1 MDMVLDM
8 PVCMVDTLDTDSDT
22 MESVLLKPSPKL
34 KLILTF
40 CMVDTMDMVLDMPD
54 IVVLDTMD
62 MDSDTMAKDL
72 LKPSQRL
79 LLTPTCCMVD
89 MVLDMPDTMDMDT
102 HMPHMVTTDKLA
114 LP

>member
-1 MDMVLDM
+1 MDMVLDI
-8 PVCMVDTLDTDSDT
+8 MVLDTVGT
-22 MESVLLKPSPKL
+22 MESVKLRLSQKL
-34 KLILTF
+34 KLIPTF

-54 IVVLDTMD
+54 IMVLDTTD
-62 MDSDTMAKDL
+62 MDSDTMARDL
-72 LKPSQRL
+72 LKPSPRL
-79 LLTPTCCMVD
+79 LLIPTCCTVD

>member
-1 MDMVLDM
+1 MVLDM
-8 PVCMVDTLDTDSDT
+8 PVCMVDTMDMDSDT

-40 CMVDTMDMVLDMPD
+40 CMVDTMDMVLDMP
-54 IVVLDTMD
+54 VCMVDTTD
-62 MDSDTMAKDL
+62 MDSDTMARDL
-72 LKPSQRL
+72 LKPSPRL
-79 LLTPTCCMVD
+79 LLTPTCCTVD

-102 HMPHMVTTDKLA
+102 HMLDMVASDKLA